1 MRKLPVDISTFSEL
15 RTSNYVY
22 VDKTEYAYR
31 LITGGRRF
39 FLSRPRRFGKSLF
52 ISTLKEILTVNKMLF
67 DDLWIG
73 KSDYHWQEY
82 GVINLDFSIFA
93 VDNIVALEENL
104 QNALLYIAETYQIVL
119 DNTLTQSNLIL
130 KNLVTELYKKFGRV
144 AVLVD
149 EYDSPILKALK
160 NEALAI
166 VVRDKIQQFFTTIK
180 GLDAHIQFVFI
191 TGVTSF
197 AKAGLFSGINNLQI
211 ITLQDPYAA
220 ICGYSDQEID
230 NYFKDYIAA
239 WAEKEHQAYDDLR
252 QQIKLWYDGYHFGE
266 NVVAVYNPFSF
277 MNALH
282 IQKFKNFWF
291 QSGTPTFLVEILKKE
306 SSTFDSQAPFRM
318 SEDALAIFDVGVT
331 PLVTLMFQA
340 GYLSISSYDRYSELY
355 TLDYPNVE
363 VRRSFQKYLL
373 EVFAHINSIQAERLS
388 SELKIAFM
396 KEHIDDVITLIKRL
410 FAHVPYQ
417 LHIKEEKFY
426 HALLM
431 MVCVGA
437 GIKAQSEYSIS
448 HGRIDLVL
456 DFPEIIYV
464 IEIKFNQSAEIALA
478 QIEERRYYERFMI
491 NNNKHIMLLGLAFKR
506 EPHNFD
512 VTYALKKIL

>member
-15 RTSNYVY
+15 RISNYVY
-22 VDKTEYAYR
+22 VDKTQYAYR

-52 ISTLKEILTVNKMLF
+52 ISTLKEILTANKILF

-82 GVINLDFSIFA
+82 GVINLDFS
-93 VDNIVALEENL
+93 
-104 QNALLYIAETYQIVL
+104 VL
-119 DNTLTQSNLIL
+119 DVSTIEAFESGL
-130 KNLVTELYKKFGRV
+130 KNSLTKLAYSYDIDIIQSQSSIILLDNLVDKLFARFGRV
-144 AVLVD
+144 AILID
-149 EYDSPILKALK
+149 EYDSSILKTLK
-160 NEALAI
+160 NEALAVTI
-166 VVRDKIQQFFTTIK
+166 RDKIQQFFTTIK
-180 GLDAHIQFVFI
+180 GLDAYIQFVFI

-220 ICGYSDQEID
+220 ICGYTDQEID
-230 NYFKDYIAA
+230 DYFKEYIAA

-252 QQIKLWYDGYHFGE
+252 HQIKSWYDGYHFGE

-331 PLVTLMFQA
+331 PLITLMFQA
-340 GYLSISSYDRYSELY
+340 GYLSISSYDKYSELY

-388 SELKIAFM
+388 SELK
-396 KEHIDDVITLIKRL
+396 
-410 FAHVPYQ
+410 
-417 LHIKEEKFY
+417 
-426 HALLM
+426 
-431 MVCVGA
+431 
-437 GIKAQSEYSIS
+437 
-448 HGRIDLVL
+448 
-456 DFPEIIYV
+456 
-464 IEIKFNQSAEIALA
+464 
-478 QIEERRYYERFMI
+478 
-491 NNNKHIMLLGLAFKR
+491 NNIQAR
-506 EPHNFD
+506 
-512 VTYALKKIL
+512 AA